1 MSQAI
6 MLSENDNGPSID
18 WEKTYY
24 GDIKDED
31 GNVSIEGNRNA
42 TIVYFNKY
50 IKPYIKYVKVD
61 ENPVELQDGETVQTD
76 SIVVYLSD
84 GSVIVIRNG
93 ACTDFH
99 FDVNGNKPPNE
110 YGKDKFAFAL
120 CPRNKAEN
128 ECGGSKNWCAYCP
141 TSICNT
147 REKALQTCKTQPV
160 SCGRVLM
167 MDGWEFKE
175 DYPYKL

>member
-6 MLSENDNGPSID
+6 MLSENENGTSLD
-18 WEKTYY
+18 WDKTYY

-31 GNVSIEGNRNA
+31 GNVSPEGNRNA
-42 TIVYFNKY
+42 TIAFFNKY
-50 IKPYIKYVKVD
+50 IRPYIKYVKVD
-61 ENPVELQDGETVQTD
+61 ENPVDLQDEETGQTD
-76 SIVVYLSD
+76 SIRVFFAD
-84 GSVIVIRNG
+84 GSVMTMRNG

-99 FDVNGNKPPNE
+99 FDVNENKPPNE
-110 YGKDKFAFAL
+110 YGKDRFAFGL

-128 ECGGSKNWCAYCP
+128 ECGGNKNWCAYCP
-141 TSICNT
+141 TYYCDT
-147 REKALQTCKTQPV
+147 RAKALQRCKTQP
-160 SCGRVLM
+160 STCGRVLM